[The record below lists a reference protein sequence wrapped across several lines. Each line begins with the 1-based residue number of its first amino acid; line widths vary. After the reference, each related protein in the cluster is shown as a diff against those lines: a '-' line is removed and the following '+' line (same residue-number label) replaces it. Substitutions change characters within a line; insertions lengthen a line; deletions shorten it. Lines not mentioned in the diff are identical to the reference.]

1 MNRQNKNAHDADNI
15 TSVTNQGIPSHSQ
28 QGNTGDLCHY
38 YNIPLEMRKY
48 CNWLV
53 RKGKIPYSPVT
64 HKQGNSQ
71 SACGTFKQA
80 IDAFKTGQYDGL
92 GFHFDGT
99 PFTGIDLDHHVEN
112 GALDELAMQVFIE
125 CASYTE
131 YSPSGTGLHIIVKGD
146 TPQSVKNSPLGFEM
160 YSQGRYFTM
169 TGNRVQGVANC
180 EYIPYRQDAIQTLFD
195 TFSIDNV
202 DNGQSDA
209 GDALNGISLDP
220 VYHEIDVLQLITRIK
235 NSRQGDKFTR
245 LFDEG
250 DLSDYGGDASR
261 ADAGLLSILY
271 MWCRGDAQKMH
282 DIFCLS
288 ALAKR
293 DKWQVGNTG
302 HNPMYYRVLTI
313 RHVIAHLD
321 RKRKE
326 ADRLA
331 QQEFINS
338 FYD

>member
-1 MNRQNKNAHDADNI
+1 MENKQNKNAHDAGNI
-15 TSVTNQGIPSHSQ
+15 MSVEKQGMPSHSQ
-28 QGNTGDLCHY
+28 GNTGVLCHY

-48 CNWLV
+48 RNWLV

-71 SACGTFKQA
+71 SVCGTFKQA

-125 CASYTE
+125 CSSYTE

-169 TGNRVQGVANC
+169 TGNKVQGVPNC

-195 TFSIDNV
+195 TFSIDSV
-202 DNGQSDA
+202 DNGQTDA
-209 GDALNGISLDP
+209 GEALNGISLEP
-220 VYHEIDVLQLITRIK
+220 VYLEIELLDVINRIK
-235 NSRQGDKFTR
+235 NSRQGDKFTK

-250 DLSDYGGDASR
+250 DISDYGGDASR

-282 DIFCLS
+282 DLFCLS

-321 RKRKE
+321 CKRKE
-326 ADRLA
+326 AARLA